1 MSISVD
7 PLFVTRSRARGKR
20 SITDI
25 TRKNIVRRC
34 AVQMPQT
41 LNHGVLFRHRPA
53 PTRDFGGFN
62 IDNNGTASWAGG
74 SYDSPACSLISR
86 IR

>member
-25 TRKNIVRRC
+25 KRKNIVRRC
-34 AVQMPQT
+34 TVQMPQT

-53 PTRDFGGFN
+53 PTRDFGGLN
-62 IDNNGTASWAGG
+62 IDNNGTASWGGG
-74 SYDSPACSLISR
+74 SYDFPGCSLISR